1 MRRIWFL
8 SLIASYLLLSYYAL
22 GGWWN
27 SSAGT
32 LLIILFSYLVWHKDY
47 TANTGLK
54 TGLKTVILSIAL
66 AAIVIFCSFMVMKHI
81 AAGYNVTIQATTW
94 KNYYHDIFYTLN
106 EEIVL
111 GAIILFWLTRRKK
124 IRPLWAST
132 GLALVFALIHFVFY
146 KWIFLERGIIGVSA
160 LGTLFLIGFL
170 RNSLILVTGH
180 IGYSWAL
187 HFGWMAVMFGSNHLN
202 RETGIALEDYEK
214 FNVYLGSPIMVMITA
229 VLAASALAYLIWKKP
244 QTRNSQ

>member
-32 LLIILFSYLVWHKDY
+32 LLIILFSYLVWHKDF
-47 TANTGLK
+47 TANTGLI

-66 AAIVIFCSFMVMKHI
+66 AVIVILCSFLVMKHI
-81 AAGYNVTIQATTW
+81 ASGYNVTIQPTTW

-132 GLALVFALIHFVFY
+132 GLALVFALIHFVFCTGY
-146 KWIFLERGIIGVSA
+146 TLPDRVFTQQPYSGHRSYR
-160 LGTLFLIGFL
+160 LFLGPTF
-170 RNSLILVTGH
+170 RMDGGDV
-180 IGYSWAL
+180 
-187 HFGWMAVMFGSNHLN
+187 
-202 RETGIALEDYEK
+202 RK
-214 FNVYLGSPIMVMITA
+214 
-229 VLAASALAYLIWKKP
+229 
-244 QTRNSQ
+244 QTP